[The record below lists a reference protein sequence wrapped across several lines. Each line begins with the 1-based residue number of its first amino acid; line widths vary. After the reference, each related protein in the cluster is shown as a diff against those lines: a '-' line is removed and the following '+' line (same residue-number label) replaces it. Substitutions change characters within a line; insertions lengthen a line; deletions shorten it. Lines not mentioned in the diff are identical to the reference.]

1 MHRVT
6 HPHQD
11 LKVDHQQEILEIVRQ
26 DRAASQEESVNHLTG
41 KDQAIV
47 RIHLAHLVQKVAN
60 VGHITGKDQ
69 AIVRT
74 RLAHHAQ
81 MVANVGL
88 TTGKDQAI
96 VRTHLAHHVQKVAN
110 ADLTTGKDQVI
121 VRTRLAHHVQM
132 MVNADH
138 TTAKVLAIVRT
149 RLAHH
154 VQMMV
159 NVGLTTGKNLV
170 IARTRLVF
178 LVKKVVSAVHIME
191 NLLLL
196 GRHDKN
202 LTEEKIRLHHTAAT
216 GEISSLDL
224 RANQNQV
231 LNQERK
237 VVLLPHVKRVL
248 EKLNFRNEKH
258 SKVEIGMMK
267 LLHLPHNIN

>member
-1 MHRVT
+1 MM
-6 HPHQD
+6 
-11 LKVDHQQEILEIVRQ
+11 
-26 DRAASQEESVNHLTG
+26 VNVGLTTG

-47 RIHLAHLVQKVAN
+47 RIH
-60 VGHITGKDQ
+60 
-69 AIVRT
+69 
-74 RLAHHAQ
+74 LAHHAQ

-138 TTAKVLAIVRT
+138 TTGKDQAIVRT